1 MFDINN
7 LNDKQKNAV
16 SCGFGPVMV
25 IAGAGTGK
33 TRVLTSRIIYLLQN
47 NLVAPD
53 EILSLTFTNKAS
65 NEMKKRI
72 FDSGFQNLK

>member
-1 MFDINN
+1 MFDINS
-7 LNDKQKNAV
+7 LNEKQKNAV

-33 TRVLTSRIIYLLQN
+33 TRVLTSRIIFLLQN
-47 NLVAPD
+47 NLVTSD
-53 EILSLTFTNKAS
+53 EILSLTFTNKAA

-72 FDSGFQNLK
+72 LDSGFHYLK